1 MSDQNT
7 NQAKFITL
15 NVIPPIDKVGF
26 QIRKDG
32 SLFSDVKTGSIPQI
46 DAIIKTNDDRIYK
59 TTQNLNSTYTD
70 ADGNTTITKNAA
82 EPLGASM
89 SEVFLKEYVTRFNSD
104 KDYEYGITYDGNKFI
119 TCGLYTFSY
128 SKDGSSWNNCNIPD
142 DCTDNVFTSIA
153 YGNNKYCAVS
163 AATISNNTS
172 NVFLY
177 STDGITWQK
186 TTTETSQCWQ
196 SVCYGNGKFVAV
208 GYKYDDSNQKSLPSN
223 IAAYSLD
230 GITWAEVT
238 IPNRVWQSVCYGNS
252 KFVATTEDT
261 TIAYSTNGTT
271 WTEVTIPNTYYASSI
286 SFIHNKFI
294 LISKYD
300 GTVSES
306 SDGISWTNLE
316 QDYSRITNLIDNLKT
331 KGIENPNIGGS
342 CTSGYYQDIQMPM
355 PIVFMTKLIEYNS
368 ETAIGY
374 FMHFDLNKVMTGNED
389 GPGIYFIIAKSND
402 LKSWYPAYTLDKYL
416 TPMNIICNKDRIITI
431 GATLIDAESQY
442 ALIKEIQYKWSTSG
456 NTIKLNEDK
465 ILPILQRT
473 NTFDSDNTSFPVDTT
488 YSAGDT
494 DPHEDQNGGYVF
506 SGWDKT
512 GKITLTP
519 ESEFRTVVSGI
530 WEWKNFYRYS
540 YSWNASDYS
549 DLAGSVTLPSSDYV
563 ATGSKVTV
571 DKNYTSD
578 SIIGIKSWTQGTM
591 PSSKFWQS
599 VCYDN
604 DKFVAI
610 SGAGHNSSRAFA
622 YSSDGITWTQG
633 TMPSSQEW
641 QSVCYGNDKF
651 VAVASSSN
659 VFAYSSDGINWTQGT
674 MPSSK
679 FWISVCYGNGKFV
692 AIANG
697 SSVFAYSS
705 DGITWTEGTMPSNMW
720 CSVCYGN
727 GKFVAV
733 GYASSNIFAYSS
745 DGINWTEGTMPSS
758 SDAWQSVCYGNG
770 KFVAIAEH
778 TNIFAYSSDGI
789 NWTEGTMPSS
799 KYWQSVCYGN
809 GKFVAIA
816 GSSNIF
822 AYSSDGINWTQGT
835 IPSQFW
841 QSVCYGN
848 DKFVAIAGPSNK
860 FAYLPISTYYSFS
873 GWDKSDFNITENTTI
888 SGIWSKKNKLKVTYS
903 WTDAPNDLI
912 ATIPETGYYMPNEKV
927 YVDKTYTDKIG
938 KKDNSIVWTQGTM
951 PSSQEWQSVCYGNGK
966 FVAISGAG
974 NNSSNV
980 FTYSSDGINWTKGTM
995 PSSQFWLSVCYGNN
1009 KFVAVANNSDV
1020 FAYSSDGIN
1029 WTKGTMPSSQF
1040 WISVCYG
1047 NGKYVAVTTNRTSS
1061 SDVFAYSS
1069 DGITWTQ
1076 GTMPS
1081 KAYWF
1086 PVCYGNDKFV
1096 AITFNSNVFA
1106 YSNDGIKWTQ
1116 GTMPSTLNWKSI
1128 CYGNGKFVTI
1138 AFNSNIFAYSSDG
1151 ITWTQGTMP
1160 NSQEWESICYG
1171 NGKFVAIAKDINK
1184 FIYSTDGI
1192 TWTQGALPSSQFW
1205 ISVCYGNDKFIAV
1218 VNDSNV
1224 FAYSS
1229 NSKFYYQFSGWNKSD
1244 FNITENTTI
1253 SSTWNKKNKYAWNYK
1268 TADLDQSWSAVAY
1281 NGSVFAAVKSNSN
1294 IAAYSYDGLNWT
1306 QTSLPK
1312 TQYWSSITVLNGSF
1326 ICSGADS
1333 SHSSNIYASSSDGIT
1348 WIQET
1353 AVRSGTQYNIVSNG
1367 NDMLLAFTINSKT
1380 YNFKS
1385 GVTWD
1390 NYSTLPYVANSPAC
1404 YGNGKYLVF
1413 SSEGLAGYAMYST
1426 DGENWNS
1433 SPVSASGWSGPP
1445 IAVTYGNGKFVCIS
1459 NGYRIF
1465 YSTDGINWT
1474 QANTD
1479 KSFDEIYYGNN
1490 IFIAKYSSGNTVAY
1504 SFDGIDWNDSPV
1516 IKFLNTDGDEYE
1528 IQDSLYNLCYGNNK
1542 WIALVNTL
1550 GGNMNYYSY
1559 MDIPSDITL
1568 IE

>member
-32 SLFSDVKTGSIPQI
+32 STFSDVKTGSIPQI

-70 ADGNTTITKNAA
+70 ADGNMTTTKNAA

-89 SEVFLKEYVTRFNSD
+89 SELFLKEYVVKFNSD
-104 KDYEYGITYDGNKFI
+104 KDYEYGVTYDGNKFI
-119 TCGLYTFSY
+119 TCGMYTFAY
-128 SKDGSSWNNCNIPD
+128 SKDGSSWNNCSIPD

-196 SVCYGNGKFVAV
+196 SVCYGNGKFVAI
-208 GYKYDDSNQKSLPSN
+208 GYKYDNSNNKSLPSN

-238 IPNRVWQSVCYGNS
+238 MPNRVWQSVCYGNG
-252 KFVATTEDT
+252 KFVATSEDT
-261 TIAYSTNGTT
+261 VIAYSTNGTT
-271 WTEVTIPNTYYASSI
+271 WTEVTVPNTYYASSI

-316 QDYSRITNLIDNLKT
+316 QDYSRVTNLIDNLKT
-331 KGIENPNIGGS
+331 KGIENPNIGGF

-355 PIVFMTKLIEYNS
+355 PIVFMTKLIEYDS

-389 GPGIYFIIAKSND
+389 DPGIYFIIAKSND

-431 GATLIDAESQY
+431 GATMIPAEYQY

-456 NTIKLNEDK
+456 NTIELNEDK
-465 ILPILQRT
+465 ILPSLPRINLYD
-473 NTFDSDNTSFPVDTT
+473 NSNTSFPVDTT
-488 YSAGDT
+488 YSAGVT
-494 DPHEDQNGGYVF
+494 DPHEDKNGGYVF

-519 ESEFRTVVSGI
+519 ESDFRTIVSGI

-540 YSWNASDYS
+540 YSWNASTV
-549 DLAGSVTLPSSDYV
+549 GITGVTLPSGDYV
-563 ATGSKVTV
+563 ATGSKVIV
-571 DKNYTSD
+571 DKNYTNDTIVDNNNST
-578 SIIGIKSWTQGTM
+578 WTQSTM
-591 PSSKFWQS
+591 PSSQKWQS
-599 VCYDN
+599 VCYGNSKFVAVATNTNIFAYSSNGITWTQGTLPSEQYWISLCYGNGKFVTISGGGTPCIVFAYSTDGINWTQGKMPNKQYWSSVCYYN
-604 DKFVAI
+604 DKFVAVATKTNI
-610 SGAGHNSSRAFA
+610 FA
-622 YSSDGITWTQG
+622 YSSDGIVWTRG
-633 TMPSSQEW
+633 KLPSSKHW
-641 QSVCYGNDKF
+641 SSVCYGNDKF
-651 VAVASSSN
+651 VAIVSSSNIFAYSSDGINWTQGTLPSRQGWSSVCYGNGKFVVVSKSN

-674 MPSSK
+674 MPSSQ
-679 FWISVCYGNGKFV
+679 N
-692 AIANG
+692 
-697 SSVFAYSS
+697 
-705 DGITWTEGTMPSNMW
+705 
-720 CSVCYGN
+720 
-727 GKFVAV
+727 
-733 GYASSNIFAYSS
+733 
-745 DGINWTEGTMPSS
+745 
-758 SDAWQSVCYGNG
+758 WQSVCYGNS
-770 KFVAIAEH
+770 KFVAIANI
-778 TNIFAYSSDGI
+778 TN
-789 NWTEGTMPSS
+789 
-799 KYWQSVCYGN
+799 V
-809 GKFVAIA
+809 
-816 GSSNIF
+816 
-822 AYSSDGINWTQGT
+822 
-835 IPSQFW
+835 
-841 QSVCYGN
+841 
-848 DKFVAIAGPSNK
+848 
-860 FAYLPISTYYSFS
+860 FAYLPISTTYYNFS

-903 WTDAPNDLI
+903 WTGAPSDLV
-912 ATIPETGYYMPNEKV
+912 ATVPETGYYIPNDKV

-938 KKDNSIVWTQGTM
+938 KKDNSIMWTQGTM
-951 PSSQEWQSVCYGNGK
+951 PNTAKRTSVCYGNNKFVAIVYDSNVFAYSTDGITWTQGTLPSSQEWQSIWYGNGKFVAVAYSNIFAYSTDGINWTRGSMPSTNYWASVCYGNDKFVAIVWNSDAFAYSTDGITWTQGTMPNTAKRTSVCYGNGK
-966 FVAISGAG
+966 FVAISIF
-974 NNSSNV
+974 SN
-980 FTYSSDGINWTKGTM
+980 I
-995 PSSQFWLSVCYGNN
+995 
-1009 KFVAVANNSDV
+1009 

-1029 WTKGTMPSSQF
+1029 WTEGTMPSSQE
-1040 WISVCYG
+1040 WQSICYG
-1047 NGKYVAVTTNRTSS
+1047 NGKFVAVAGRT
-1061 SDVFAYSS
+1061 DVFAYST

-1081 KAYWF
+1081 SQY
-1086 PVCYGNDKFV
+1086 
-1096 AITFNSNVFA
+1096 
-1106 YSNDGIKWTQ
+1106 
-1116 GTMPSTLNWKSI
+1116 WKSV

-1138 AFNSNIFAYSSDG
+1138 TNSNIFAYSTDG

-1160 NSQEWESICYG
+1160 SSQNWGLACYG
-1171 NGKFVAIAKDINK
+1171 NGKF
-1184 FIYSTDGI
+1184 I
-1192 TWTQGALPSSQFW
+1192 TITNNS
-1205 ISVCYGNDKFIAV
+1205 KT
-1218 VNDSNV
+1218 
-1224 FAYSS
+1224 FAYTVDSQ
-1229 NSKFYYQFSGWNKSD
+1229 FYYQFSGWNKSD
-1244 FNITENTTI
+1244 FNISSNTSI
-1253 SSTWNKKNKYAWNYK
+1253 SGTWNKYNKYAWNYK
-1268 TADLDQSWSAVAY
+1268 TADLDQTWSAVAY

-1306 QTSLPK
+1306 QASLPK
-1312 TQYWSSITVLNGSF
+1312 TQYWSSIAVLNGSF

-1333 SHSSNIYASSSDGIT
+1333 SHSSNIYAASSDGINWT
-1348 WIQET
+1348 QET

-1367 NDMLLAFTINSKT
+1367 NDMLLAFTIGSKT

-1390 NYSTLPYVANSPAC
+1390 IYSTLPYAANSPAC

-1426 DGENWNS
+1426 DGENWKS
-1433 SPVSASGWSGPP
+1433 SSVSASGWSGPP
-1445 IAVTYGNGKFVCIS
+1445 IAITYGNDKFVCIS
-1459 NGYRIF
+1459 NAYRIF

-1479 KSFDEIYYGNN
+1479 KSFDNIYYGNN

-1504 SFDGIDWNDSPV
+1504 SFDGINWNDSPV
-1516 IKFLNTDGDEYE
+1516 IKFLNIDGDEYE
-1528 IQDSLYNLCYGNNK
+1528 IQNSLYNLCYGNNK
-1542 WIALVNTL
+1542 WIALVNTP
-1550 GGNMNYYSY
+1550 GGNMNYYSA

>member
-1 MSDQNT
+1 MSVQNT

-32 SLFSDVKTGSIPQI
+32 SMFSDVKTGSIPQI
-46 DAIIKTNDDRIYK
+46 DAIIKTNDNRIYK

-70 ADGNTTITKNAA
+70 ADGNTTTTKNAA

-119 TCGLYTFSY
+119 TCGVYTFAY

-142 DCTDNVFTSIA
+142 DCKNAVFTSIT

-163 AATISNNTS
+163 AATISSNTS
-172 NVFLY
+172 NAFLY

-208 GYKYDDSNQKSLPSN
+208 GYKYDDSGNKSLPSN

-238 IPNRVWQSVCYGNS
+238 MPNRVWQSVCYGNG
-252 KFVATTEDT
+252 KFVATSEDT
-261 TIAYSTNGTT
+261 VIAYSTNGTT

-316 QDYSRITNLIDNLKT
+316 QDYSRVTNLIDYLKT

-342 CTSGYYQDIQMPM
+342 CTSGYYQGNQMPM
-355 PIVFMTKLIEYNS
+355 PIVFMTKLVEYDS

-374 FMHFDLNKVMTGNED
+374 FMYFDFNKLKAGNKD
-389 GPGIYFIIAKSND
+389 DLGIYFIIAKSND
-402 LKSWYPAYTLDKYL
+402 LKSWYPAYTLDEYL

-431 GATLIDAESQY
+431 GATMIPAEYQY

-456 NTIKLNEDK
+456 NTIELNEDK
-465 ILPILQRT
+465 ILPSLPRINLYH
-473 NTFDSDNTSFPVDTT
+473 NSNTSFPVDTT

-512 GKITLTP
+512 GEIKLTA
-519 ESEFRTVVSGI
+519 ESDFRTVVSGI

-549 DLAGSVTLPSSDYV
+549 GLTELVTLPSGDYV
-563 ATGSKVTV
+563 PTGSKVIV
-571 DKNYTSD
+571 DKNYTND
-578 SIIGIKSWTQGTM
+578 SNIDIMNWTQGTM
-591 PSSKFWQS
+591 SSKQSWNS
-599 VCYDN
+599 VCYGNGKFVAVCNDN
-604 DKFVAI
+604 TSNVFAYSTDGINWIKGTMPSSQKWNSVCYGNNKFVAI
-610 SGAGHNSSRAFA
+610 GYSNIFA
-622 YSSDGITWTQG
+622 YSTDGINWTQGTVPSSQHWNSICYGNGKFVAITTISNVFAYSTDGITWTQG
-633 TMPSSQEW
+633 TMPSKTNWNSVCYGNNKFVAVAKSTDVFAYSIDGINWTQGTLPSSQNW
-641 QSVCYGNDKF
+641 QSICYGNGKFVAVVRKSDVFAYSTDGITWTQGTMPSKLYWYSVCYGNDKF
-651 VAVASSSN
+651 VATGYPN
-659 VFAYSSDGINWTQGT
+659 ILAYSTDGINWTQGT
-674 MPSSK
+674 MPSSQNWQ
-679 FWISVCYGNGKFV
+679 FVCYGNGKFV
-692 AIANG
+692 AIANN
-697 SSVFAYSS
+697 
-705 DGITWTEGTMPSNMW
+705 SN
-720 CSVCYGN
+720 V
-727 GKFVAV
+727 
-733 GYASSNIFAYSS
+733 
-745 DGINWTEGTMPSS
+745 
-758 SDAWQSVCYGNG
+758 
-770 KFVAIAEH
+770 
-778 TNIFAYSSDGI
+778 
-789 NWTEGTMPSS
+789 
-799 KYWQSVCYGN
+799 
-809 GKFVAIA
+809 
-816 GSSNIF
+816 
-822 AYSSDGINWTQGT
+822 
-835 IPSQFW
+835 
-841 QSVCYGN
+841 
-848 DKFVAIAGPSNK
+848 

-888 SGIWSKKNKLKVTYS
+888 SGTWTQKNKLSVSYS
-903 WTDAPNDLI
+903 WTNAPSDLV
-912 ATIPETGYYMPNEKV
+912 AQVPETGYYMPNSTV
-927 YVDKTYTDKIG
+927 YVDKTYNNKIG
-938 KKDNSIVWTQGTM
+938 KKDNSIIWTKGTM
-951 PSSQEWQSVCYGNGK
+951 PISQDLLSVCYGNGK
-966 FVAISGAG
+966 FVAVGNTYGA
-974 NNSSNV
+974 
-980 FTYSSDGINWTKGTM
+980 YSSDGITWTKGALPSGQGWFSICYGNGKFVAVGNIYSAYSSDGITWTQGTM
-995 PSSQFWLSVCYGNN
+995 PSTQYWTSVCYGNG
-1009 KFVAVANNSDV
+1009 KFVAVGNDTSNSNNSNV
-1020 FAYSSDGIN
+1020 FAYSSDGIT
-1029 WTKGTMPSSQF
+1029 WTQGTMPISQQWF
-1040 WISVCYG
+1040 SVYYG
-1047 NGKYVAVTTNRTSS
+1047 KDKFIAIANNSN
-1061 SDVFAYSS
+1061 VFAYSS

-1081 KAYWF
+1081 SKNWYS
-1086 PVCYGNDKFV
+1086 VCYGNNKFV
-1096 AITFNSNVFA
+1096 AVAFNSSVFA
-1106 YSNDGIKWTQ
+1106 YSSDGINWTQ
-1116 GTMPSTLNWKSI
+1116 GTMPSYQKWYSV

-1138 AFNSNIFAYSSDG
+1138 TGSSYVFAYSSDG

-1160 NSQEWESICYG
+1160 ISQQWQSVCYG
-1171 NGKFVAIAKDINK
+1171 NGKFVAVAYGSDVFN
-1184 FIYSTDGI
+1184 YSTDS
-1192 TWTQGALPSSQFW
+1192 TM
-1205 ISVCYGNDKFIAV
+1205 
-1218 VNDSNV
+1218 
-1224 FAYSS
+1224 
-1229 NSKFYYQFSGWNKSD
+1229 YYQFSGWNKSD
-1244 FNITENTTI
+1244 FSITENTPI

-1333 SHSSNIYASSSDGIT
+1333 SHSSNIYASSSDGINWT
-1348 WIQET
+1348 QET

-1367 NDMLLAFTINSKT
+1367 NNMLLAFTIGSKT

-1390 NYSTLPYVANSPAC
+1390 IYSTLPYAANSPAC

-1413 SSEGLAGYAMYST
+1413 SSEGLACYAMYST
-1426 DGENWNS
+1426 DGKNWNS

-1465 YSTDGINWT
+1465 YSTDGITWT

-1479 KSFDEIYYGNN
+1479 KSFDNIYYGNN
-1490 IFIAKYSSGNTVAY
+1490 IFIAKYSRGNTVAY
-1504 SFDGIDWNDSPV
+1504 SFDGINWNDSPV
-1516 IKFLNTDGDEYE
+1516 IKYLNTDGDEYE